1 VTAIARASVWRDR
14 DFVRLWSAGTISV
27 FGTLITR
34 TALPFAA
41 IIALGAG
48 PIEISV
54 LRSLELVAGLVF
66 GLVAG
71 AWVDRLRRRPIL
83 IAADLGRALLLG
95 SIPLAAVL
103 GVLGLGQLFVVAF
116 LAAILSIFFDVAD
129 RSYLPTL
136 VRQEELVA
144 ANSALTATIS
154 IAEFAG
160 FGISGFLVQL
170 VTAPIAIAFD
180 AVSYVVSAVL
190 IRDIRK
196 PEPPRPPAAEREPLL
211 AEIRDGLHLIATV
224 PFLRSFTLATAFAHL
239 MWGVFGA
246 TYILFAFDELGIGPA
261 LYGIIAGLGG
271 VGSFAGALLVQRI
284 ARRIGVGRALTLL
297 LVGFAVGNALIPL
310 APAGFVLLGASF
322 LIGQQLLG
330 DACATAFEILGL
342 SVVQATVDDRLLGR
356 ANATI
361 RSSEILLGLAGTLVG
376 GIVGELVGLR
386 PALWVGIAFAVMAIG
401 FIWFSPIRRMRE
413 VPVGARTSEA
423 ALTPPPFVP
432 AADDV
437 PLNE

>member
-1 VTAIARASVWRDR
+1 VWRDR

-129 RSYLPTL
+129 RSYLPTI
-136 VRQEELVA
+136 VRQEDLVA

-154 IAEFAG
+154 MAEFAG

-196 PEPPRPPAAEREPLL
+196 PEPPRPPAADREPIL

-284 ARRIGVGRALTLL
+284 ARRIGVGRALVLAL
-297 LVGFAVGNALIPL
+297 IGFAVGNALIPL
-310 APAGFVLLGASF
+310 APAGAVLLGAAF

-386 PALWVGIAFAVMAIG
+386 PALWVGIAFAVLAIG
-401 FIWFSPIRRMRE
+401 FIWFSPVRRMRE
-413 VPVGARTSEA
+413 VPAGARVSEA
-423 ALTPPPFVP
+423 ALAPPPLVP
-432 AADDV
+432 ATDEV